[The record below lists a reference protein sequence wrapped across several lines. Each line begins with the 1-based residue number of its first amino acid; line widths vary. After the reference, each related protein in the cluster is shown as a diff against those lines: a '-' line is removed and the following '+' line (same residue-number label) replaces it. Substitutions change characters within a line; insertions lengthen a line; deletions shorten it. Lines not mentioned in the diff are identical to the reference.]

1 MAADK
6 VQLAQD
12 PDVLDTWFSSGEA
25 GNKIVQ
31 YSKLEKAYQSCSLQ
45 FVSQRSFIFVG
56 KHECERAGINSVE
69 YSKKNTANNH

>member
-25 GNKIVQ
+25 GNKI
-31 YSKLEKAYQSCSLQ
+31 SRNTFLDKAYQSYR
-45 FVSQRSFIFVG
+45 V
-56 KHECERAGINSVE
+56 ECMLLSCAF
-69 YSKKNTANNH
+69 T

>member
-25 GNKIVQ
+25 GNKIV
-31 YSKLEKAYQSCSLQ
+31 KNTILEKACQCRKHLLVHSLKNL
-45 FVSQRSFIFVG
+45 FVLS
-56 KHECERAGINSVE
+56 
-69 YSKKNTANNH
+69 T